1 MLNCATI
8 MGRLTADPE
17 LRVATTGRE
26 VCRFT
31 VAVDRPGGDRV
42 ADFIRVICFGSTA
55 NFVEKHFRKG
65 SMIAL
70 QGRIQT
76 GSYTD
81 SKGAKRYTFEVVA
94 VEVSFWG
101 SKAGGNPSTAS
112 GSPSLSGTAGQS
124 EAEGISYY
132 GNATAADFAEICIDD
147 EDYVE
152 V

>member
-1 MLNCATI
+1 MLNSATI

-55 NFVEKHFRKG
+55 NFVEKYFRKG

-76 GSYTD
+76 GNYTD
-81 SKGAKRYTFEVVA
+81 SKGIKRNTFEVVA
-94 VEVSFWG
+94 GEVSFCG
-101 SKAGGNPSTAS
+101 ERRGDNHSTAS
-112 GSPSLSGTAGQS
+112 GPPSLSGTVT
-124 EAEGISYY
+124 
-132 GNATAADFAEICIDD
+132 GNVGLNEYFSTAVPGDFDEIVGD
-147 EDYVE
+147 EEYE
-152 V
+152 

>member
-1 MLNCATI
+1 MLNSATI

-17 LRVATTGRE
+17 LRVATSGKE

-81 SKGAKRYTFEVVA
+81 GKGVKRNTFEVVA
-94 VEVSFWG
+94 VEVSFCG
-101 SKAGGNPSTAS
+101 ERRGDNPSTAS
-112 GSPSLSGTAGQS
+112 GPPSLSGTVT
-124 EAEGISYY
+124 
-132 GNATAADFAEICIDD
+132 GNAGLNEYFSTAAPGDFDEIVGD
-147 EDYVE
+147 EEYE
-152 V
+152 